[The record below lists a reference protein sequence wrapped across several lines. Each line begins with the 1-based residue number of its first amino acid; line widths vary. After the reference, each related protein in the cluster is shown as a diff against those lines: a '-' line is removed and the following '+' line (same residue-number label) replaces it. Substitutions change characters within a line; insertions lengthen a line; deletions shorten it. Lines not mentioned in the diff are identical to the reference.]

1 MSDVIVPGV
10 LDMIELFANTKYENT
25 SSYVTV
31 KEFTEYYPRVE
42 DKTFILTE
50 LKRTTKI

>member
-10 LDMIELFANTKYENT
+10 LDMIEMFSNTKYENT
-25 SSYVTV
+25 WSYVTV
-31 KEFTEYYPRVE
+31 KEFAESYPCVE

>member
-10 LDMIELFANTKYENT
+10 LDMIEMFSDTKYENT
-25 SSYVTV
+25 KSHVTI
-31 KEFTEYYPRVE
+31 KEFTESYPCVE

-50 LKRTTKI
+50 LKQLKR